1 MADSSSNIRYHP
13 FKHISIRVPWH
24 DNRWNGCVCQKPK
37 ENASC
42 LVLKSIREKRDDE
55 KELNFAGKELSGLN
69 AEEHPICINER
80 ATFMAP
86 FEINRKIYHPYVET
100 SEHHS
105 HIKPMN
111 FRNPIYSATPIPF
124 RWMSKK
130 SAWEIADFYG
140 LEVNE
145 DREPRYPYWLRNTY
159 WIQGHENQKALLES
173 FFGMLE
179 PEKSL
184 CFFYTK
190 LTPLTEDERRVIIGV
205 GRVKHIGELIEY
217 NYSSQEQIRAYV
229 WDRVVQHSIRPDFS
243 DGFLL
248 PYHQILESAESN
260 PSINI
265 EEYVAFVPEDR
276 PVEFSY
282 ASEHVTHDAAIASLL
297 SCRAAIE
304 KSKEIVNGP
313 WDHVL
318 RWIDTR
324 LSELWKLRG
333 PYPGLGVALT
343 AFGVAHGSFLGYKIE
358 SNLQE
363 HEDPW
368 KFVDKVFKDPTVL
381 PSISHLITE
390 DLQGKWK
397 YVSTTKPDRLS
408 LLKLISRMELTVDQA
423 IRFYV
428 QEERRRHRIN
438 CTDEELIKNPYL
450 LFEKDLDSPDPI
462 SIWTVDRGIF
472 PTRPVREAHP
482 LSQPSALSGSTDI
495 RRVRALLVNTLEQ
508 AASKGHTLISRD
520 DLVSYIRDLNIEP
533 PCPIDGDLLESKDFS
548 SVLIKCHLNDGSPA
562 YQLERLATI
571 GDIIRSTVEKRMKA
585 KRHYVDID
593 WNRQLNEEFEELKDE
608 DKDEMKAREEKAH
621 ALKELV
627 ESRISV
633 LIGPA
638 GTGKTTLLSILC
650 KQKPIIDGGIL
661 LLAPTGKAR
670 VRLQQTTNYPAQT
683 LAQFLISKDRYD
695 GITGK
700 YRISDQEKIDCGR
713 TVIIDEAS
721 MLTEEQIGSLFNA
734 LKSVDRYILVGDPCQ
749 LPPIGSGRPFVDI
762 VNHLKPPNVES
773 LSIKV
778 DTGYAEL
785 SIKRRQKGTNRED
798 LQFAEWF
805 SGMSLG
811 PGEDEVLNFI
821 TAFDAASH
829 MRMVSWKNAEDLHL
843 KLLQTLVDE
852 LGLEGI
858 NDEIK
863 FGISLG
869 GNKSG
874 DFVYFNRGSGEY
886 ADNWQIMSPVKG
898 LSYGI
903 RELNRLIQSTFRK
916 STRELTN
923 RYRHRQIP
931 NPMGPEEILYGDKVI
946 NTINNWR
953 KGYPEGNCINYV
965 ANGEIGIAVGPFIS
979 RNRLENEDRRRINS
993 ILNWLNIEFS
1003 SQQGYTYS
1011 YSTKDFKEESSSILE
1026 LAYAITVHKSQG
1038 SEFKLSLLVLPSP
1051 CKLLSRELL
1060 YTALTRQRDKIVILH
1075 QGEVSEIFKYNSDY
1089 YSEIFQRMTNLFNPP
1104 APRLIRDRFLEEN
1117 LINISS
1123 KGEPMRSKS
1132 EVIIADLLMDAK
1144 IEYDY
1149 EKPLIGT
1156 DGQIR
1161 YPDFT
1166 IEDYNS
1172 GTTFYWEHCGML
1184 RDKEYRERWE
1194 RKLTWY
1200 REQNILPLED
1210 GGGIAGTLIVT
1221 ADTLEGGI
1229 NAKEIKELIAELQR

>member
-1 MADSSSNIRYHP
+1 MTDSSSNIRFHP

-24 DNRWNGCVCQKPK
+24 DNLWNGCVCQNPK
-37 ENASC
+37 ENSSC
-42 LVLKSIREKRDDE
+42 LILKSIREKRDDE
-55 KELNFAGKELSGLN
+55 KESNLAGKELNDLK
-69 AEEHPICINER
+69 AAEHPICINER

-86 FEINRKIYHPYVET
+86 FEIYRKIYHPYIET

-105 HIKPMN
+105 HIEPMS

-130 SAWEIADFYG
+130 SAWEIADFYS
-140 LEVNE
+140 LDVNE
-145 DREPRYPYWLRNTY
+145 DKEPKYPYWLRNTN
-159 WIQGHENQKALLES
+159 WIQGHENQKTLLS
-173 FFGMLE
+173 RFFGMLE
-179 PEKSL
+179 PDKSL
-184 CFFYTK
+184 CFFYAK

-229 WDRVVQHSIRPDFS
+229 WDRVIQHSIRPDFS

-248 PYHQILESAESN
+248 PYHQILELAESN
-260 PSINI
+260 STINI
-265 EEYVAFVPEDR
+265 EEYVAFAPEDR

-297 SCRAAIE
+297 SCRTAIE

-343 AFGVAHGSFLGYKIE
+343 AFGFAHGSFLGYEIE

-368 KFVDKVFKDPTVL
+368 KFVDKVFKDPTIL
-381 PSISHLITE
+381 PSISHLITK

-397 YVSTTKPDRLS
+397 YVSITKPDRLS
-408 LLKLISRMELTVDQA
+408 LLKLVSRMELTVDQA
-423 IRFYV
+423 KRFYV
-428 QEERRRHRIN
+428 QEERRKNRIN

-482 LSQPSALSGSTDI
+482 LQQPSALSGSTDI

-508 AASKGHTLISRD
+508 AASKGHTLMSRD
-520 DLVSYIRDLNIEP
+520 DLVLFIRNLKIEP
-533 PCPIDGDLLESKDFS
+533 SCPIDGDLLESKDFS
-548 SVLIKCHLNDGSPA
+548 PVLIKCYLNDGSPA

-585 KRHYVDID
+585 RRCSVDID
-593 WNRQLNEEFEELKDE
+593 WNRQLNEEFGELKDE
-608 DKDEMKAREEKAH
+608 DEVKARNEKAH

-650 KQKPIIDGGIL
+650 KQEQIIDGGIL

-670 VRLQQTTNYPAQT
+670 VRLQQTTKHPAQT
-683 LAQFLISKDRYD
+683 LAQFLLSKDRYNAE
-695 GITGK
+695 TGK
-700 YRISDQEKIDCGR
+700 YRLSNQEKMDHGR

-721 MLTEEQIGSLFNA
+721 MLTEEQLSSLFDA

-762 VNHLKPPNVES
+762 INHLKPPNIES
-773 LSIKV
+773 LPIRV
-778 DTGYAEL
+778 GAGYAEL
-785 SIKRRQKGTNRED
+785 IIKRRQKGTNRED
-798 LQFAEWF
+798 LQLAEWF
-805 SGMSLG
+805 SDRTLG
-811 PGEDEVLNFI
+811 PGEDEVLNHVKI
-821 TAFDAASH
+821 FDVTSNI
-829 MRMVSWKNAEDLHL
+829 RLVSWIDAEDLRI
-843 KLLQTLVDE
+843 KLLQALVDE
-852 LGLEGI
+852 LKLEGI
-858 NDEIK
+858 NDQK
-863 FGISLG
+863 GFDKSFG
-869 GNKSG
+869 GNESG
-874 DFVYFNRGSGEY
+874 SYVYFNLGSGASAE
-886 ADNWQIMSPVKG
+886 NWQITSPVKG
-898 LSYGI
+898 LPHGV
-903 RELNRLIQSTFRK
+903 RELNRLIQTTFRK
-916 STRELTN
+916 DTKKLAN
-923 RYRHRQIP
+923 RDKYRKIP
-931 NPMGPEEILYGDKVI
+931 KPMGSEEILYGDKVI

-953 KGYPEGNCINYV
+953 EGYPKETSLNYV
-965 ANGEIGIAVGPFIS
+965 ANGEIGIAVEPFIKKS
-979 RNRLENEDRRRINS
+979 EYINGDFKKINS
-993 ILNWLNIEFS
+993 KLKRLKIEFS
-1003 SQQGYTYS
+1003 SQQGYRYS
-1011 YSTKDFKEESSSILE
+1011 YSTKDFKEEGSSILE

-1038 SEFKLSLLVLPSP
+1038 SEFNLSLFVLPSS
-1051 CKLLSRELL
+1051 CRILSRELL
-1060 YTALTRQRDKIVILH
+1060 YTALTRQRNKVVLLH
-1075 QGEVSEIFKYNSDY
+1075 QGEISEMFKYSSDY
-1089 YSEIFQRMTNLFNPP
+1089 YSETFQRMTNLFNPP

-1132 EVIIADLLMDAK
+1132 EVIIADLLTDAK

-1166 IEDYNS
+1166 IEDYDS
-1172 GTTFYWEHCGML
+1172 GITFYWEHCGML

-1194 RKLTWY
+1194 RKLAWY
-1200 REQNILPLED
+1200 REQNILPLEE

-1221 ADTLEGGI
+1221 VDTLEGGI